1 MQKKLRLKPFVIPT
15 VYTIL
20 VIALLIG
27 TYISSRD
34 LSKEEDNYQYVSS
47 IILDNEIPVMNLE
60 TTIMRPYSNNK
71 VTIAKDFYDNTS
83 DEKQQQ
89 NSIIY
94 HENTYMQNSGVDY
107 TSVEEYDV
115 QSILDG
121 EVIDISEEE
130 LLGTVVTIRHTNDI
144 VSIYQ
149 SLSNVSVKKN
159 ETVTR
164 GQIIGKSG
172 TCELNKDIAN
182 HLHFELSIK
191 GQIVDP
197 ENYFDKKL
205 SDLQ

>member
-27 TYISSRD
+27 TYISSMD